1 MRFQKYAA
9 SSLTLLAAVGALV
22 LGVGTGIAS
31 AATPSNHQSLT
42 SVPRLVAHVTKTEYV
57 SSVVPTDRT
66 AFSRTAKEVTAGKT
80 PQISCGQ
87 VLTDNI
93 STSWYI
99 WGTGIRLMSL
109 SSTDYTVGCSGKVY
123 TQSYSIYCHSLTYGI
138 YNFTCLGGYS
148 SGVIG
153 QGTSQ
158 VNPWY
163 NQPILLTYW
172 AGTWVVRNGTGY
184 GRNYMSSNG
193 ATNAWFQLN
202 I

>member
-1 MRFQKYAA
+1 MRFQKYAG
-9 SSLTLLAAVGALV
+9 SSLALLAAVGALV

-31 AATPSNHQSLT
+31 AATASNHQSLA
-42 SVPRLVAHVTKTEYV
+42 SVPRLVAHMTKTEYV
-57 SSVVPTDRT
+57 SAVLPTDRI
-66 AFSRTAKEVTAGKT
+66 AFSSTAKEVTAGET

-93 STSWYI
+93 SISWYI

-109 SSTDYTVGCSGKVY
+109 SSTDYTVWCSGKVY
-123 TQSYSIYCHSLTYGI
+123 TQSYSIYCQNLTYGI
-138 YNFTCLGGYS
+138 YNFTCLGGNS
-148 SGVIG
+148 SGVTG

-163 NQPILLTYW
+163 NQPVQLTYW
-172 AGTWVVRNGTGY
+172 AGRWVVRTGTGY

-193 ATNAWFQLN
+193 ATNEWFQLN